1 MMLALVGT
9 VDAKPTAGQK
19 AGWLGVALQDVT
31 EDVRDA
37 LPRNVRE
44 GAMISEV
51 VEDSPADNAGLEE
64 GDVITRFDGE
74 SIGGASDLT
83 KAVRDASPDETVD
96 IEFYRDGRLMRERVT
111 LAEREDETPDA
122 DVTRPRTRRF
132 EWRGEEP
139 NAPRPP
145 RTPHMFQFQE
155 LHGTYLGVHL
165 MDLNDQLAEYFGTD
179 KDGGALVTEV
189 MEDSPAAEAG
199 VKAGDVIT
207 QIGDEEVSDV
217 AEVRDALQDYEE
229 GESVEVHVLRKGQA
243 LTLTAKVDKRD
254 GMQQLRRSMMFDTP
268 MPGELQLGWEGALA
282 PPVPPERAM
291 QRQEFRK
298 QMDEL
303 RKELDQLREEL
314 SDLKSKRP

>member
-1 MMLALVGT
+1 
-9 VDAKPTAGQK
+9 
-19 AGWLGVALQDVT
+19 
-31 EDVRDA
+31 
-37 LPRNVRE
+37 
-44 GAMISEV
+44 
-51 VEDSPADNAGLEE
+51 
-64 GDVITRFDGE
+64 
-74 SIGGASDLT
+74 
-83 KAVRDASPDETVD
+83 
-96 IEFYRDGRLMRERVT
+96 
-111 LAEREDETPDA
+111 
-122 DVTRPRTRRF
+122 
-132 EWRGEEP
+132 
-139 NAPRPP
+139 
-145 RTPHMFQFQE
+145 MFQFQE

-207 QIGDEEVSDV
+207 EIGDEEVSDV
-217 AEVRDALQDYEE
+217 GEVRDALQDYEE

-268 MPGELQLGWEGALA
+268 MPGEPHLGWEGALA

-291 QRQEFRK
+291 QRQEFRQ

-314 SDLKSKRP
+314 SDLKSNRP